1 MSKQLIVIAVII
13 VIVVFASGT
22 ILGQFSSLRLI
33 GSRGEVKVVDVGV
46 YWDANCTSSSS
57 VDYVDWGS
65 LEPGL
70 VRNVTVFIRNEG
82 NEPSTLFLN
91 TTNWHPSNASDF
103 ITLNWDYN
111 GYIIN
116 PQDYPTKVT
125 LTLSVASTIEEVKD
139 FSFDIIIGV
148 NEQA

>member
-22 ILGQFSSLRLI
+22 ILGQFSSVRLI

-65 LEPGL
+65 LAPGL

-91 TTNWHPSNASDF
+91 TTNWNPSNASDY

-111 GYIIN
+111 GYII
-116 PQDYPTKVT
+116 PQKETTEVT

>member
-22 ILGQFSSLRLI
+22 ILGQFSSVRLI

-46 YWDANCTSSSS
+46 YWDANCTSR

-116 PQDYPTKVT
+116 PQATTEVT